1 MEFFRAYVPTKN
13 KKCTMSFKGKSND
26 ELLTLDEAHKF
37 DEYAGILADDAILID
52 IDDYDHNGNLKYG
65 VELSPILLQMIEE
78 HNVIC
83 RVYKA
88 NRGYHFLFKNTKVK
102 KCATA
107 INLACGLVADI
118 KVGSQNSYEVLK
130 YNGVERKIIYD
141 KFDDEK
147 YDEIPKWLYPIKS
160 NIDFINMRE
169 GDGRNQTLFNYILTL
184 QSNEFTVDEC
194 RETLSILNKYVLRN
208 PLDERELAVIM
219 RNDAFK
225 KESFFSGNTFL
236 FDKFS
241 KYLMSNAYI
250 RKINEK
256 LHIYK
261 EGIYV
266 DGSLYIE
273 QEMINNIEHLN
284 RSKRAE
290 VLAYLDLIV
299 PSIEPSDARYIAFNN
314 GIYDIVDN
322 KMLPFT
328 PEIVITNKIPYDYVP
343 NSYHEL
349 CDITLN
355 KLACY
360 DTEIRALL
368 EEAIGYCFYRRNEL
382 RKSFIL
388 IGDKAN
394 GKSTFLDL
402 IGKLLGEIN
411 TSALDLN
418 EIGHQFRTAEIFNK
432 LANIGDDIE
441 DEFISGAALF
451 KKVVSGSVIT
461 VEKKGKDPYKF
472 HPYTKFLFSANNI
485 PRIKDKT
492 GAVLDRLV
500 IIPFNATFSPDDPDF
515 DPYIKYKLLNEE
527 VMKYLIVIGLKGL
540 KRVLSKK
547 AFTISKKVINE
558 ISAYEK
564 KNNPVLLFFE
574 EVKVEDIINHTNTEV
589 YLRYSAWSSQNGFQA
604 NSIVE
609 FGRKITK
616 YFDLTTK
623 VTKVDGK
630 TQRIY
635 VNK

>member
-1 MEFFRAYVPTKN
+1 MFFKGYVPTKN
-13 KKCTMSFKGKSND
+13 KKCLMSFKGKSSN
-26 ELLTLDEAHKF
+26 ELLTLEEANKY
-37 DEYAGILADDAILID
+37 DEYAGILDDDAILID

-65 VELSPILLQMIEE
+65 VALSPILLKMVEE
-78 HNVIC
+78 LNVIC
-83 RVYKA
+83 RVYQA
-88 NRGYHFLFKNTKVK
+88 TRGYHFVFKNKHIK
-102 KCATA
+102 KCATDV
-107 INLACGLVADI
+107 NLACGIRADI
-118 KVGSQNSYEVLK
+118 KVGKVASYEILK
-130 YNGVERKIIYD
+130 YKGVERKIIYD
-141 KFDDEK
+141 KFDDET
-147 YDEIPKWLYPIKS
+147 YDYVPKWLYPIKS
-160 NIDFINMRE
+160 DVNFINMSD

-184 QSNEFTVDEC
+184 QSNGFSVNEC
-194 RETLSILNKYVLRN
+194 REVLTILNKYVLRE

-219 RNDAFK
+219 RDESFK
-225 KESFFSGNTFL
+225 KDSFFSGNTFL

-241 KYLMSNAYI
+241 KFLMSNAYI

-261 EGIYV
+261 DGIYV

-328 PEIVITNKIPYDYVP
+328 PEIVITNKIQYDYIP
-343 NSYHEL
+343 GSYHTL
-349 CDITLN
+349 ADKTLN
-355 KLACY
+355 KLACH

-388 IGDKAN
+388 IGERSN
-394 GKSTFLDL
+394 GKSTYLDL
-402 IGKLLGEIN
+402 VGKLLGEIN

-500 IIPFNATFSPDDPDF
+500 IIPFNAKFGPDDPDF
-515 DPYIKYKLLNEE
+515 DPYIKYKLLNED
-527 VMKYLIVIGLKGL
+527 VMKYLIVIGLEGL

-547 AFTISKKVINE
+547 AFTISKKVTNE
-558 ISAYEK
+558 LNAYEK

-574 EVKVEDIINHTNTEV
+574 EVTVNDIINHTNTEV
-589 YLRYSAWSSQNGFQA
+589 YVRYSAWSNQNGFQA

-616 YFDLTTK
+616 HFNLTTTVK
-623 VTKVDGK
+623 KVDGK

-635 VNK
+635 VEK